1 LIVLESQ
8 LASRRNAGMTASM
21 SWPLRNATIVVPL
34 PPAVSAG
41 AAYRSITRPSASS
54 TSRTGSGLS
63 PRSQRRSTWLC
74 AATTAA
80 AISSARSGAGSAVP
94 ASPVSAIQPA
104 MNSRNSR
111 W

>member
-1 LIVLESQ
+1 MVVLLPSA
-8 LASRRNAGMTASM
+8 ASADVANRA
-21 SWPLRNATIVVPL
+21 
-34 PPAVSAG
+34 
-41 AAYRSITRPSASS
+41 ITRPSAAS

-63 PRSQRRSTWLC
+63 LRSQRRSTWLC

-80 AISSARSGAGSAVP
+80 AISSARSGAGSAV
-94 ASPVSAIQPA
+94 SAIQSA